1 MKHLYTIF
9 ALILTLSNI
18 TAQTTSK
25 STVAI
30 SYFDNTSGL
39 EQYNTLSKGLADML
53 ITDLSNIK
61 SIQIVEREKLESL
74 LKEIELGEGKF
85 IDPNTAQK
93 LGKGL
98 GADIILTGAFLS
110 IEPDIR
116 IDARLIEV
124 ETGKVL
130 GANEVTGRARD
141 FFKLEKQLA
150 YLLIEHLNV
159 QSDMEEIVPQTIDLG
174 AVLNFSEAIELSDK
188 GFDYEASDL
197 LQKTVEEYPEFY
209 LAENKLNAIKAI
221 IKSSEIE
228 RKNNL
233 RNQTEEIL
241 KNINADSEDLVK
253 NYTQLLIN
261 LSSSLYWSQIFS
273 LNRSM
278 ESLGQS
284 IMKKQYDGVS
294 LEELI
299 MWYDISY
306 YDLFQNHQKQI
317 IESTKFLQ
325 KFPFSKYY
333 VDVKNKLE
341 NAIESQEEIQK
352 AKEDYKK
359 LIIINSYIFDEATF
373 KALLNEGINRLYRIK
388 QHKFNPI
395 EYELVKKTLHNNI
408 IPNINMS
415 YAVIEKYLELEK
427 IKMDYFIVTSKLPY
441 YLRRY
446 STYPSTKIY
455 PSLKDYAIL
464 TISQNDSLELIW
476 IKDTLN
482 TLREEAYDQD
492 NIEDL
497 DDIGKTI
504 ESINQFEIKDKK
516 ISSFFSDNLTIKELE
531 DSLAKFTEY
540 IDIHYFNKRQY
551 SLTLY
556 GAGRGGFA
564 IKNEDFYDDD
574 FSKHQFP
581 IDSQGHPKSNY
592 EEIHKKF
599 LDKLFLP
606 LSKYSDFN
614 LDGEYLL
621 NNTKE
626 GKAVLD
632 VYTKYKFEI
641 GSEFDRYFR
650 LGSEGLNDFES
661 EYYRVSENYSE
672 TAEGWWCYQ
681 WSSELPSSIFQSKS
695 PCEELKDLTESVKR
709 YNLMV
714 HNIFKLKL
722 DYLHFNYGFDDLIAD
737 GQFKIYNSKLNE
749 YKSDPL
755 FTNDKNFKRDYIEM
769 IKRHKEEIDR
779 LNNNDYLTVIKE
791 MIKENEQEK
800 LITKRNISYQMK
812 QYRNVIT
819 CGSQLMNYEK
829 MSENQKDENYTE
841 LFDAFFQLGRF
852 DDYRKLYN
860 IYKND
865 FPDKANL
872 YNKIIRTLPS

>member
-1 MKHLYTIF
+1 MKHYLKIF
-9 ALILTLSNI
+9 ALTLTLSNI

-110 IEPDIR
+110 MKPDMR

-159 QSDMEEIVPQTIDLG
+159 QADMEEIVPQTIDLG
-174 AVLNFSEAIELSDK
+174 AVLNFSQAIELSDK

-197 LQKTVEEYPEFY
+197 LQKTVDEYPEFY

-241 KNINADSEDLVK
+241 KNINADSENLAK
-253 NYTQLLIN
+253 NYAQLLIN
-261 LSSSLYWSQIFS
+261 LSSSSYWSQIFS
-273 LNRSM
+273 LNRSI

-284 IMKKQYDGVS
+284 IMKKQYDGAS

-306 YDLFQNHQKQI
+306 YDIFQNHQKQI

-341 NAIESQEEIQK
+341 NTIESQEEIQK

-359 LIIINSYIFDEATF
+359 LIIINSYIFDVATF
-373 KALLNEGINRLYRIK
+373 KAFLNQDNL
-388 QHKFNPI
+388 NPI
-395 EYELVKKTLHNNI
+395 EYEWVKKTLHNNI

-427 IKMDYFIVTSKLPY
+427 IKMGYVIFTNKLPY

-446 STYPSTKIY
+446 ATNPSTKIY

-482 TLREEAYDQD
+482 TLREEAYVQD
-492 NIEDL
+492 NFEDL
-497 DDIGKTI
+497 DDIEKTI

-540 IDIHYFNKRQY
+540 MDIHYFNSRQY
-551 SLTLY
+551 STKALY
-556 GAGRGGFA
+556 FPVW
-564 IKNEDFYDDD
+564 NENLSDDD
-574 FSKHQFP
+574 FYKHQFP

-599 LDKLFLP
+599 LDKLFLL

-614 LDGEYLL
+614 LHP
-621 NNTKE
+621 NS
-626 GKAVLD
+626 
-632 VYTKYKFEI
+632 FE
-641 GSEFDRYFR
+641 
-650 LGSEGLNDFES
+650 
-661 EYYRVSENYSE
+661 
-672 TAEGWWCYQ
+672 
-681 WSSELPSSIFQSKS
+681 
-695 PCEELKDLTESVKR
+695 
-709 YNLMV
+709 
-714 HNIFKLKL
+714 LKL

-737 GQFKIYNSKLNE
+737 GQFNIYNSKLNE

-755 FTNDKNFKRDYIEM
+755 LNKHTNFKRNYIKM
-769 IKRHKEEIDR
+769 VKRHKEEIDR
-779 LNNNDYLTVIKE
+779 LINNDYSTVIKE

-819 CGSQLMNYEK
+819 YGSHLMNYEK
-829 MSENQKDENYTE
+829 LSENRKDENYTE
-841 LFDAFFQLGRF
+841 LFDAFLQLGRF

-865 FPDKANL
+865 FPDRANL